1 MSTLA
6 RIAPPLLLLGG
17 VLAAGCVRVG
27 GPATE
32 PRPAA
37 LRVGRPAPE
46 IEGVDAGG
54 HTFRL
59 SDYRGKVVL
68 LHFWREG

>member
-1 MSTLA
+1 MSTVA
-6 RIAPPLLLLGG
+6 RTGPLLLLV
-17 VLAAGCVRVG
+17 VLAGCMRVG
-27 GPATE
+27 GTG

-37 LRVGRPAPE
+37 LREGRPAPE
-46 IEGVDAGG
+46 IEGVDADGR
-54 HTFRL
+54 TFRL

>member
-6 RIAPPLLLLGG
+6 RVAPLVLVG
-17 VLAAGCVRVG
+17 VLAAGCMREG
-27 GPATE
+27 SPATE

-46 IEGVDAGG
+46 IEGVDADGRR
-54 HTFRL
+54 FRL
-59 SDYRGKVVL
+59 SDYRGQVVL
-68 LHFWREG
+68 LHFWRES

>member
-6 RIAPPLLLLGG
+6 RAAPLLLVG
-17 VLAAGCVRVG
+17 VLTAGCLRER

-54 HTFRL
+54 RAFRL
-59 SDYRGKVVL
+59 SDYRGRVVL
-68 LHFWREG
+68 LHFWRES